1 MVWESGN
8 EAFAAFSLAGLAVV
22 MSLFFCTG
30 TGKEPM
36 RQAFG
41 GWAAIDGC
49 FEARDT
55 QKNGRLAWC
64 ISSDTTTGGKARGQF
79 IDEHCMALRA
89 RE

>member
-8 EAFAAFSLAGLAVV
+8 EAFAPFFLVGLAD
-22 MSLFFCTG
+22 MMKFFCTG
-30 TGKEPM
+30 TGKEPI

-55 QKNGRLAWC
+55 QKLGGWHGAFPQIPRLA
-64 ISSDTTTGGKARGQF
+64 ARPGVSLLTS
-79 IDEHCMALRA
+79 IAWR
-89 RE
+89 

>member
-8 EAFAAFSLAGLAVV
+8 EAFAAFSLAGLAIV

-55 QKNGRLAWC
+55 QKMGGWHGAFPQIPRPAARPGVSLLMSIAW
-64 ISSDTTTGGKARGQF
+64 R
-79 IDEHCMALRA
+79 
-89 RE
+89 